1 MTTDSIKPVTIKA
14 DIFWANLNKVNDMS
28 GKYQVDLGNLSP
40 KAVEALNA
48 MGIDVKYKEEKGDFI
63 TCKSTRPI
71 MAFDM
76 DKQEIDT
83 VANQVANGSKAKA
96 TIKPW
101 TWTYQRKSG
110 TSPSLVKLVI
120 TDLITLDAEETDDDD
135 VL

>member
-14 DIFWANLNKVNDMS
+14 DIFWANLNKVNEMS

-40 KAVEALNA
+40 QAVDALNA
-48 MGIDVKYKEEKGDFI
+48 MGIEVKYKEEKGDFI

-71 MAFDM
+71 IAFDT

-83 VANQVANGSKAKA
+83 DTIRVANGSKAKA

-120 TDLITLDAEETDDDD
+120 TDLITLDVEETDDD